1 MKICLSG
8 PSGSGKTYSALQLA
22 RGFSDSW
29 ENICLIDT
37 EQGSASLYSNLGT
50 FKVINLE
57 APFHPKR
64 YNEALQLSV
73 EAGMS
78 VVVIDSISHEWSGKV
93 GCLEIHEQTMQ
104 RMKIPNSFAAWGSV
118 TPLHQDFL
126 DTITQAKVHVICTA
140 RSKTE
145 YVLVDRNGKQTPQK
159 VGMAP
164 ITRDGF
170 EFEMSIH
177 FELDQTHQAFCSKDR
192 TGLFMDKDPFRIT
205 EDTGRRILQWCA
217 GSGGEDVAV
226 LIQACDTVKGLLEL
240 HGCLSEEQQ
249 RKFLPLFRHRKAEL
263 LLMNNSTQ
271 VLSKQPTS
279 RNGYL
284 DLR

>member
-1 MKICLSG
+1 MGQK
-8 PSGSGKTYSALQLA
+8 SA
-22 RGFSDSW
+22 
-29 ENICLIDT
+29 
-37 EQGSASLYSNLGT
+37 
-50 FKVINLE
+50 K
-57 APFHPKR
+57 
-64 YNEALQLSV
+64 
-73 EAGMS
+73 
-78 VVVIDSISHEWSGKV
+78 
-93 GCLEIHEQTMQ
+93 
-104 RMKIPNSFAAWGSV
+104 GSV
-118 TPLHQDFL
+118 TPLHHDFL

-205 EDTGRRILQWCA
+205 EDTGRKILQWCTD
-217 GSGGEDVAV
+217 SGGEDVAV
-226 LIQACDTVKGLLEL
+226 LIQSCDIVKGLLEL
-240 HGCLSEEQQ
+240 HGCLSEDQQ
-249 RKFLPLFRHRKAEL
+249 REFLPLFRNRKAEL
-263 LLMNNSTQ
+263 LIMNNSSRE
-271 VLSKQPTS
+271 LSKQPTS

-284 DLR
+284 DLRK